1 MQLSFGQIIWT
12 EVADA
17 NGIRKVRPAVIV
29 TPTDQIEDDA
39 LVDIVAITSSL
50 PDPIPADHVLLPWHA
65 QGHPRTGLKRRC
77 AAVCSWRAAI
87 LPADVQNVAGS
98 VPGPLIVE
106 ILKKI
111 AASISPPP
119 QSSPNAP

>member
-1 MQLSFGQIIWT
+1 MKLSFGQIIWV

-29 TPTDQIEDDA
+29 TPTDRITDDA
-39 LVDIVAITSSL
+39 LVDIVAITSTL

-77 AAVCSWRAAI
+77 GAVCSWRAGI
-87 LPADVQNVAGS
+87 LPDEVQNVAGS
-98 VPGPLIVE
+98 VPGPLMVE

-111 AASISPPP
+111 AASVSPPA
-119 QSSPNAP
+119 QETTN